1 MKTIPV
7 SRRAKSLYAILDSAR
22 QENLILEL
30 PDGTEF
36 ILAEIDSFD
45 REIEVTRQNQ
55 QLMSLLDQRAKQTKR
70 VSLTEARKL
79 LGLPAAQAE
88 KKKRRSARAKA
99 SVPGVTG
106 PASNI

>member
-7 SRRAKSLYAILDSAR
+7 SRRERSLYAILDSAR
-22 QENLILEL
+22 QENLILSL

-55 QLMSLLDQRAKQTKR
+55 QLMNLLEERSKQTKR
-70 VSLTEARKL
+70 VSLAEARKL
-79 LGLPAAQAE
+79 LGLPTGQTT
-88 KKKRRSARAKA
+88 KKKGRS
-99 SVPGVTG
+99 GVTKK
-106 PASNI
+106 AI